1 MAQKHKYFGQ
11 PGWSYIRKEQYAAA
25 QELRFKEPAVRVS
38 INSVIKIISL
48 LWNEKLKISFI
59 LDFGWL
65 ADLDKHF

>member
-48 LWNEKLKISFI
+48 L
-59 LDFGWL
+59 
-65 ADLDKHF
+65 